1 MGDEEEAVLF
11 DVDEAGVGTITI
23 NRPVSPTSVTP
34 RAGPPHPFCH

>member
-34 RAGPPHPFCH
+34 HPSHPFCH